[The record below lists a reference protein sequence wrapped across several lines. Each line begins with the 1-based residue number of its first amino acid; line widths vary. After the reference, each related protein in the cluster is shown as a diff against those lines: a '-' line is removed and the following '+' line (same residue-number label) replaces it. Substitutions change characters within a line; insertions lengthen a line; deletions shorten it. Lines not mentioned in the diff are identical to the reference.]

1 MPREGLKKGDGEQPV
16 HRAMAE
22 QVGEAEKEP
31 IRQKIFPAAPKSYYQ
46 LLLGTERLNKNAC
59 TENG

>member
-1 MPREGLKKGDGEQPV
+1 MKKGDGEQPV